1 MRKNSNTSAK
11 RRRSPW
17 RQLLLIAAGL
27 ILGVNVYHWNA
38 KTLAGNA
45 LPMPFG
51 WGAAVVMSGSME
63 PALSVNDLVL
73 IRQAESYEV
82 GDVIVYQSGNSL
94 VIHRIV
100 DIQDEMITA
109 RGDAN
114 NTDDEPISEIYVKGR
129 LLLALPH
136 AGALLR
142 IIKSLPGTVV
152 LLGAA
157 LVLLEKSWRKEK
169 SRDAEK
175 MDAIKAEIRALQQE
189 LSAAEEGNGEDEKGE
204 PSD

>member
-1 MRKNSNTSAK
+1 MKRNTNTNKKQRKYL
-11 RRRSPW
+11 W

-51 WGAAVVMSGSME
+51 WGTAVVMSGSME
-63 PALSVNDLVL
+63 PTLSVNDLVV
-73 IRQAESYEV
+73 IRQADSYEI
-82 GDVIVYQSGNSL
+82 GDIIVYQSGNSL

-100 DIQDEMITA
+100 DIRDEMITA

-114 NTDDEPISEIYVKGR
+114 NVADEPISEIYVKGQ
-129 LLLALPH
+129 LAFMLPYV
-136 AGALLR
+136 GGLLR
-142 IIKSLPGTVV
+142 IIKSLPGTIL

-157 LVLLEKSWRKEK
+157 ILLLEKSWRKEK
-169 SRDAEK
+169 NKDAEK
-175 MDAIKAEIRALQQE
+175 MDAIKAEIRALQNE
-189 LSAAEEGNGEDEKGE
+189 LRAAEEGEGEDEKGV
-204 PSD
+204 PPA